1 MPSRQDDTD
10 LSAWLT
16 TQVMQTLMQTMH
28 ARGIAPKE
36 VPYGW
41 RAMQTLEAQ
50 VRRHAE
56 VLGGDFTAA
65 LQTIETYRHQYDPPR
80 GTPTA
85 APA

>member
-1 MPSRQDDTD
+1 M
-10 LSAWLT
+10 
-16 TQVMQTLMQTMH
+16 
-28 ARGIAPKE
+28 
-36 VPYGW
+36 PYGW

-56 VLGGDFTAA
+56 ALAGDFTAA

-85 APA
+85 ASA

>member
-1 MPSRQDDTD
+1 LSKARDNTD

-16 TQVMQTLMQTMH
+16 TQVMKTLMQTMH

-41 RAMQTLEAQ
+41 RAMQTLEVQ
-50 VRRHAE
+50 VRLHADA
-56 VLGGDFTAA
+56 LAGDFTAA
-65 LQTIETYRHQYDPPR
+65 LQTIETYRHQYGAPR
-80 GTPTA
+80 GTPTE